1 MSQILHFQGSFNKDF
16 LGPLSQP
23 QLLYAFFEIRPNSA
37 AATSHAPLNF
47 SLLLDR
53 SGSMSGEKIK
63 HLREAVKKVLEQ
75 LHDEDFI
82 SLITFNTK
90 TELLAAATSA
100 SHKEN
105 LKNKIDHL
113 KADGGTNIGPAMKL
127 GLAEIRKFAGSDKI
141 SRLILL
147 TDGETNGEKECRQQA
162 DEAGRQGV
170 PIIALGLG
178 TDWNETLLEDLAAR
192 GGPNGY
198 ADLIKRPEDV
208 ANIFQEVLTQMKV
221 VAQDLAFRLLLV
233 QGVEA
238 RRVWQVTPLIKD
250 ISFGTIQGRTV
261 AISLPELA
269 ESGAAFLVELLIPPR
284 NPGSYRFAQAEISY
298 NVPTQKLS
306 DQKERINLTA
316 EVTPDPIRL
325 NQVNGVVMNIVEKV
339 TAFRLQTQALD
350 DAAAGNIAGATQ
362 KLRAAHTRLLEQG
375 ELDLA
380 HTVLVE
386 AQRLEQ
392 GQGLSNEG
400 RKTMKLQSRK
410 TIKLSETDLP

>member
-1 MSQILHFQGSFNKDF
+1 MSQVLHFQGLFNKEF
-16 LGPLSQP
+16 LGLMSQP
-23 QLLYAFFEIRPNSA
+23 QLLYAYFEIRPNRA

-63 HLREAVKKVLEQ
+63 HLREAVKRVLDQ
-75 LHDEDFI
+75 LQPEDFV
-82 SLITFNTK
+82 SLIAFNTK

-100 SHKEN
+100 AHKEN
-105 LKNKIDHL
+105 LKNKIDRL
-113 KADGGTNIGPAMKL
+113 KADGGTDIGPAMKVGL
-127 GLAEIRKFAGSDKI
+127 GEIHKVATPDKI
-141 SRLILL
+141 NRLILL
-147 TDGETNGEKECRQQA
+147 TDGETNNEKECQRQA

-178 TDWNETLLEDLAAR
+178 TDWNETLLEDLVAR
-192 GGPNGY
+192 GGANGY

-208 ANIFQEVLTQMKV
+208 AGIFQEVLNQMKV

-238 RRVWQVTPLIKD
+238 RRVWQVSPLIKD

-261 AISLPELA
+261 AVSLPELA
-269 ESGAAFLVELLIPPR
+269 ESGAAFLIELLIPPR
-284 NPGSYRFAQAEISY
+284 NAGSYRFAQAEIGY
-298 NVPTQKLS
+298 NVPTQRLM
-306 DQKERINLTA
+306 DQKERINLMA
-316 EVTPDPIRL
+316 EVTPDPMKL
-325 NQVNGVVMNIVEKV
+325 NQVNGTVMNIVEKV

-375 ELDLA
+375 ELELA
-380 HTVLVE
+380 QTVLTE
-386 AQRLEQ
+386 ARRLEQ
-392 GQGLSNEG
+392 GHGLSNEG

-410 TIKLSETDLP
+410 TVKLSEDDTP